1 MFTIKY
7 EINHYAVYKD
17 GVFYCS
23 ADTKH
28 EAECEVKEAES
39 CM

>member
-7 EINHYAVYKD
+7 EVNHYAVYKD

-28 EAECEVKEAES
+28 EAEEEIKEANHV
-39 CM
+39 C

>member
-17 GVFYCS
+17 GIFYYS
-23 ADTKH
+23 ADTLH
-28 EAECEVKEAES
+28 EAEYEIEEAT
-39 CM
+39 